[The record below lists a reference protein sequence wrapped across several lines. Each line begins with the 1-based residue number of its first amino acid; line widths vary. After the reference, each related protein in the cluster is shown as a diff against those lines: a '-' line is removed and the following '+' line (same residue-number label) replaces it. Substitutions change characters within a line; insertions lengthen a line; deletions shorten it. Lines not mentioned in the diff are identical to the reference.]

1 MENFIKLIALI
12 FAVVF
17 SAPALADNGNQPAR
31 ILRPGQW
38 TTDRDLCGGTCVAIQ
53 NLSRTEC
60 VAFGFRDG
68 NLDERLGNL
77 VVVDGAGNGI
87 GTWTT
92 DGPDADQNLDFRSCV
107 PPLQT
112 VYGIVRGSQVTIESV
127 KYWTGGDHYSV
138 PYLGLMLEIWGQYYG
153 GTGEG
158 IPSQG
163 RPGNPRNTYTVSH
176 YSVMHI
182 GG

>member
-1 MENFIKLIALI
+1 MIKLLLFIC
-12 FAVVF
+12 AVLF
-17 SAPALADNGNQPAR
+17 SAPAHAAGTNQPER

-38 TTDRDLCGGTCVAIQ
+38 TTDKDLCGGTCIAIQ

-60 VAFGFRDG
+60 VAFGFADG
-68 NLDERLGNL
+68 GLDERLGNL
-77 VVVDGAGNGI
+77 IIVDGSGNGI
-87 GTWTT
+87 GTWIQ
-92 DGPDADQNLDFRSCV
+92 DGPDADRNLDFRSCV

-112 VYGIVRGSQVTIESV
+112 VYGIVRGGSV
-127 KYWTGGDHYSV
+127 DIKSIKYWTGMDNYSV
-138 PYLGLMLEIWGQYYG
+138 PYLGLVLQIWGQYYG

-163 RPGNPRNTYTVSH
+163 RLGNPRNVYTIER
-176 YSVMHI
+176 YTVMHI